1 MDYKSGKAAKN
12 QDRMVEHPNIVKAK
26 ELIAEL
32 SKHCVTAMQ
41 NKEYSNLS
49 KLPYKVMTFVNA
61 MNWRMKECAE
71 AAILLF
77 ESDLTHPALMLVR
90 SAMENAAITVK
101 LADVVQDVVE
111 RKEVVK
117 DDDNQLMRLL
127 FGNNYRKDDPYI
139 EPDDER
145 LKAERIGKH
154 VKRAEESYPGFQQYY
169 SYLCEFVHPNSDGV
183 GQSFSL
189 LHIEENTTDF
199 GPQLNSSHEL
209 YDAFTITLVLALSI
223 YIDQIENIDDKLE
236 DFIHLCDID
245 IVKKVCD
252 SI

>member
-1 MDYKSGKAAKN
+1 ME
-12 QDRMVEHPNIVKAK
+12 EHPHITEAK
-26 ELIAEL
+26 KYISEL
-32 SKHCVTAMQ
+32 SKRCVTSMP

-71 AAILLF
+71 AAVLLF

-90 SAMENAAITVK
+90 SSMENAAITIR
-101 LADVVQDVVE
+101 LSDVVSEVVE
-111 RKEVVK
+111 RKEIISG
-117 DDDNQLMRLL
+117 DDDNLMRLL
-127 FGNNYRKDDPYI
+127 FGNNYRKDDPFI

-154 VKRAEESYPGFQQYY
+154 VKRAEELYPGFQRYY

-183 GQSFSL
+183 GQSFSK
-189 LHIEENTTDF
+189 LHIEEGYTDF
-199 GPQLNSSHEL
+199 GPNLNSKHEM
-209 YDAFTITLVLALSI
+209 YDAFTITLVLSLSI
-223 YIDQIENIDDKLE
+223 YLDQLDLIDEKLE

-245 IVKKVCD
+245 IVKKVC
-252 SI
+252 SKI

>member
-1 MDYKSGKAAKN
+1 
-12 QDRMVEHPNIVKAK
+12 MVFHPHILEAK
-26 ELIAEL
+26 ELIAQL
-32 SKHCVTAMQ
+32 SEHCVVSMH
-41 NKEYSNLS
+41 NEEYSNLS
-49 KLPYKVMTFVNA
+49 KLPYKVMTFVNS
-61 MNWRMKECAE
+61 MNWRMVECAE
-71 AAILLF
+71 SAILLL
-77 ESDLTHPALMLVR
+77 ESDYTHPALMLIR
-90 SAMENAAITVK
+90 SAMENAAITIR
-101 LADVVQDVVE
+101 LTDVVSGVIEKNNVTAE
-111 RKEVVK
+111 
-117 DDDNQLMRLL
+117 DDENLMRLL

-169 SYLCEFVHPNSDGV
+169 SYLCEFIHPNSDGV
-183 GQSFSL
+183 GQSYSL

-223 YIDQIENIDDKLE
+223 YIDQIEIIEDGLE

-245 IVKKVCD
+245 IVKNVCNR
-252 SI
+252 I